1 MARRAQRKVQVA
13 WYGDEFVRLVGEYSE
28 PALWAAATILER
40 AAVART
46 PRVTGNLAK
55 SAYVATRKRST
66 FVVRRYWR
74 KKKKVFDDH
83 TAVVAYSAP
92 HAHLIESGRRKVG
105 PIRPRRAQALRI
117 EGRFRAASRY
127 RRTSG
132 RHFLGEAID
141 ATKATMVEELAAV
154 LREGLEREMP
164 KGKR

>member
-13 WYGDEFVRLVGEYSE
+13 WYGDEFVRLVGKHGDA
-28 PALWAAATILER
+28 ALFAAGTVLQR
-40 AAVART
+40 AAVARV

-55 SAYVATRKRST
+55 SAYVSTATRST
-66 FVVRRYWR
+66 YVRRPYWR
-74 KKKKVFDDH
+74 KEKKPPQGAA
-83 TAVVAYSAP
+83 TVAFSAP
-92 HAHLIESGRRKVG
+92 HAHLIESGRRRVG